1 MFGMLA
7 ISASVG
13 VLTIGEVWV
22 LNFICGKTGVL
33 ATAASVSYLRCGQ
46 QRRRSECDQGQDVAG
61 QQ

>member
-1 MFGMLA
+1 MGCVEEEVRRTRMFGMLA

-33 ATAASVSYLRCGQ
+33 TTAASVSYLR
-46 QRRRSECDQGQDVAG
+46 
-61 QQ
+61 

>member
-22 LNFICGKTGVL
+22 LNFICGKTVVL
-33 ATAASVSYLRCGQ
+33 ATAASVSYLR
-46 QRRRSECDQGQDVAG
+46 
-61 QQ
+61 

>member
-22 LNFICGKTGVL
+22 LNFICGKTVVL

-46 QRRRSECDQGQDVAG
+46 QRRRAECSQGQDVAG